1 MSDTSGGPGWWQASD
16 GKWYPPEQQPGGTP
30 PAPGGQQPAGQQPA
44 GGATTVDIGKALS
57 YGWNGF
63 VQNIGVI
70 IVLVLVIFAVQIG
83 FNIVGQALDS
93 VFLSLVLSAIG
104 FVITLMISVG
114 LIRAALA
121 IVDGQKPELNMLFQ
135 GAHIGS
141 YFVAALLVG
150 LMFIVGFALCIIP
163 GLLVLFFT
171 FFYGYF
177 IVDKN
182 MGPTEGIS
190 ASFNLVKN
198 NAGQL
203 LGFLLVSMLLV
214 MVTCGLAWPIAW
226 IAGAYVYKTMLGE
239 PVAELT

>member
-30 PAPGGQQPAGQQPA
+30 QPPAAGRPGGSGSF
-44 GGATTVDIGKALS
+44 DIGAALS

-70 IVLVLVIFAVQIG
+70 IVLVVVIFAVQIG
-83 FNIVGQALDS
+83 FNLVGQAVDN

-104 FVITLMISVG
+104 FVVSLMITVG
-114 LIRAALA
+114 LISAALA
-121 IVDGQKPELNMLFQ
+121 IVQGRTPEVGMLFQ
-135 GAHIGS
+135 GDHLGS

-150 LMFIVGFALCIIP
+150 LMFIVGFVMCIIP
-163 GLLVLFFT
+163 GLLVMFFT
-171 FFYGYF
+171 YFFGYF

-190 ASFNLVKN
+190 ASFNLVRDN
-198 NAGQL
+198 MGQL
-203 LGFLLVSMLLV
+203 LGFLLVSLVLV
-214 MVTCGLAWPIAW
+214 MVTCGLASPIVW

-239 PVAELT
+239 PVAQLN